1 MKLFKPD
8 PKNRLRAYTLSEVLI
23 VLIII
28 GIISFLALP
37 YLLSVVTRAKST
49 EAKLQLEH
57 LQTLEKSYYYEYS
70 KYTNNF
76 DDLGFV
82 QEKLVTDDKDARANY
97 RIEITSATNTG
108 FTARA
113 TSVVDFNGNGTF
125 NVWEIN
131 ENKTLKE
138 VTKD

>member
-1 MKLFKPD
+1 VKLFKPD
-8 PKNRLRAYTLSEVLI
+8 PNNRLKAYTLSEVLI

-49 EAKLQLEH
+49 EAELQLEH

-113 TSVVDFNGNGTF
+113 TAVVDFNGNGTF